1 MSDNVRSES
10 SRPVLPPRPTAR
22 SGPVAELYDRWSMLS
37 RDPRV
42 AVLGLLA
49 VALVAGVIWYRIG
62 VTSNSAASSSPAS
75 RADTASPG
83 VTSQRLRGSSVST
96 PVPTSLPTSPPS
108 TVRASSQVVVHVA
121 GAVVHPGVVD
131 LGPGSRVVD
140 AVQAAGGAQPDADL
154 DRLNLAAKLVD
165 GEQILVVRHGE
176 PEASQAVGDPVGSG
190 AGSGAV
196 SNPQAQSGPLNLN
209 TASAE
214 QLDTLPGV
222 GPALARAIIAER
234 TRRGRFHS
242 VNELRSVHGI
252 GDGRF
257 ADLRALVTV

>member
-10 SRPVLPPRPTAR
+10 SRPVLPPRPTER

-42 AVLGLLA
+42 AVLALLA

-62 VTSNSAASSSPAS
+62 VTSNSAASSS
-75 RADTASPG
+75 DTASTG
-83 VTSQRLRGSSVST
+83 VTSQPLRGSSVSVPGSG
-96 PVPTSLPTSPPS
+96 PVPTSSPTSPPS

-131 LGPGSRVVD
+131 LGLGSRVVD

-176 PEASQAVGDPVGSG
+176 PEASQAVGDTVGSG

-196 SNPQAQSGPLNLN
+196 SSPQTQSGPLNLN